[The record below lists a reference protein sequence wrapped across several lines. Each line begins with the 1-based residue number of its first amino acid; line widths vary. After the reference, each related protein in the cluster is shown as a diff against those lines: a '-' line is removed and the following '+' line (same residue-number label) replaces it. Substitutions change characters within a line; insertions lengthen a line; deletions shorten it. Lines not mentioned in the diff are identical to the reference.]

1 MPIVEKSL
9 HREIMATDIYFCIS
23 SDKYAKEQI
32 EGDIDE
38 AICKLKDFERRFS
51 RFDSESELSQFNN
64 SSTFKAS
71 QEFIDLLNR
80 SLKYYLK
87 SEKIFNPALLPIL
100 LKEGYIHSFY
110 DMDQK
115 SDQVINSDGYNY
127 NFEDIKINIQTNV
140 VTKPLNMKI
149 DFGGIGKG
157 YMVNKVSELLKEKYK
172 DYCIDLGGDMF
183 LSGEDKQNKY
193 PYWAIEI
200 ENPLLD
206 ELEMPTL
213 ILKDKAIATS
223 GINRRNWQRDNVT
236 KNHIINNT
244 QGSIDND
251 LLCVTVIS
259 DDCINCDIFAKV
271 LLILGL
277 KSGVKYSKDHNLA
290 AIFVSK
296 DQKLVI
302 NKSAQEFVW
311 TEQLNI

>member
-1 MPIVEKSL
+1 MPTVEKSL
-9 HREIMATDIYFCIS
+9 HREIMATDIYLCVS
-23 SDKYAKEQI
+23 SDKYPKE
-32 EGDIDE
+32 EIDVDLNQ
-38 AICKLKDFERRFS
+38 AISKLKDFERRFS

-64 SSTFKAS
+64 SSKFKAS
-71 QEFIDLLNR
+71 QEFIDLLNV

-87 SEKIFNPALLPIL
+87 TEKIFNPALLPLL
-100 LKEGYIHSFY
+100 LKEGYTHSFY

-115 SDQVINSDGYNY
+115 RNQVINSDGHNY
-127 NFEDIKINIQTNV
+127 NFEDIKINTQTNV
-140 VTKPLNMKI
+140 VTKPINMKI

-157 YMVNKVSELLKEKYK
+157 YMVNKLSEFFKEKYK

-200 ENPLLD
+200 ENPLSD

-213 ILKDKAIATS
+213 ILKDMAIATS
-223 GINRRNWQRDNVT
+223 GINRRNWQKDNVT
-236 KNHIINNT
+236 KNHIINKV
-244 QGSIDND
+244 QGSINND

-259 DDCINCDIFAKV
+259 DNCINCDIFAKV

-277 KSGVKYSKDHNLA
+277 ESGVKYSENHNLA

-296 DQKLVI
+296 GKLLVI
-302 NKSAQEFVW
+302 NKNAQKFVW
-311 TEQLNI
+311 TE